1 MPRRSPPCWKGVSG
15 IPIPFWMHKGKNGN
29 VLVRV
34 FDPMADSVAILYGED
49 DLSYQ
54 AMEKVQKDGL
64 FAAEFESGEF
74 FRYQVRKTFPN
85 GTTFT
90 ARDPYSFLPAIGEMD
105 LYLFNAGENRRVY
118 DCMGAH
124 FRTIDGT
131 DGVVFIRLGAQCGA
145 GFRGG
150 KLQLLGRAPRAD
162 ASDGLLRNLG
172 AVCARAPAG
181 RNLQV

>member
-1 MPRRSPPCWKGVSG
+1 MKKTNSDLLPDAKALSALLEGRLRDPHSILG
-15 IPIPFWMHKGKNGN
+15 MHKGKNGN

-90 ARDPYSFLPAIGEMD
+90 ARDPYSFLPEI
-105 LYLFNAGENRRVY
+105 
-118 DCMGAH
+118 
-124 FRTIDGT
+124 
-131 DGVVFIRLGAQCGA
+131 
-145 GFRGG
+145 
-150 KLQLLGRAPRAD
+150 
-162 ASDGLLRNLG
+162 
-172 AVCARAPAG
+172 
-181 RNLQV
+181 